1 MSTKTKK
8 VDKKNVVLKFGSHEE
23 AEAFLTYWYDSGND
37 AWHGAKYDYL
47 QEDEI
52 VVEADLAQKKIW
64 KLI

>member
-37 AWHGAKYDYL
+37 TWHGVKYDYL
-47 QEDEI
+47 QRDEI
-52 VVEADLAQKKIW
+52 VVEADLA
-64 KLI
+64 